1 MLDCAAQAKLL
12 DILVIVLV
20 ICVFHSVCCSIARL
34 TVVRGEIGQAE
45 INKFFEHLKLR
56 FAELEW
62 RTFVSLPFKYFV
74 IDVV

>member
-1 MLDCAAQAKLL
+1 MY
-12 DILVIVLV
+12 
-20 ICVFHSVCCSIARL
+20 CSIARL

-45 INKFFEHLKLR
+45 INKLFEYLELR